1 MRIPKVL
8 AFYLI
13 FGAEGVFQRAFSL
26 FIKVKMK
33 HENCQPADNHH
44 LYVSVAEEYLG
55 RRLRAVIN
63 QNKLQIPKHR
73 EYHKEYRIKN
83 PLVKALLN
91 LRREGEHHIAD
102 HGERTAESQNSVCK
116 GQIIA
121 V

>member
-1 MRIPKVL
+1 
-8 AFYLI
+8 
-13 FGAEGVFQRAFSL
+13 
-26 FIKVKMK
+26 MK

-44 LYVSVAEEYLG
+44 LYISVAEEYLG

-63 QNKLQIPKHR
+63 QNKLEIPKHR

-83 PLVKALLN
+83 LLVKALLN
-91 LRREGEHHIAD
+91 LRREGKHHITD
-102 HGERTAESQNSVCK
+102 HGKRAAESQNSVCK

>member
-1 MRIPKVL
+1 
-8 AFYLI
+8 
-13 FGAEGVFQRAFSL
+13 
-26 FIKVKMK
+26 MK

-63 QNKLQIPKHR
+63 QNKLQIPEHR

-91 LRREGEHHIAD
+91 LRREGEHHITD
-102 HGERTAESQNSVCK
+102 HGERAAESQNSVCK